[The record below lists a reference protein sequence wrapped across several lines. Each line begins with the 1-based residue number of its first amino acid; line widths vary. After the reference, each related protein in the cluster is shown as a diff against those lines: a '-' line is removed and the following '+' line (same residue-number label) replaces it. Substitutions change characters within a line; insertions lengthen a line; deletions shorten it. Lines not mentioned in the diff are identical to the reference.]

1 MTSTDTS
8 VKGSFRSRDDIH
20 VLAALLAVTA
30 WGIGPIFNKALSVST
45 SSIVFYRMLIGL
57 PIMIVMAYMNG
68 GSLNK
73 KVIRKAA
80 VPGFIFGMSFIS
92 GFAAVKMTSIANATM
107 VGTLQ
112 PVLVLFV
119 APKLFG
125 EKITLRKL
133 LYSISAMIGVLV
145 VVMAAASTS
154 GAHLNGDLL
163 AVLNVFIWTTYFVM
177 SKKRRDEGIHSWSF
191 LAAVFLCA
199 AIIVLPYGAITS
211 NDLGAMHVSD
221 WWYVMGMAVGPGVI
235 GHGMMT
241 WAQGHIDVSL
251 ASMLG
256 LISPVISSVLAWF
269 VFHQSLTP
277 LQLLGGVIVLA
288 SLAALVRM
296 QGKMS
301 AETLVVHET

>member
-1 MTSTDTS
+1 MTSTDISTKS
-8 VKGSFRSRDDIH
+8 SFRSRDDIH
-20 VLAALLAVTA
+20 VLAAILAVTA

-45 SSIVFYRMLIGL
+45 SSIVFYRMLLGL

-73 KVIRKAA
+73 HVIRKAA
-80 VPGFIFGMSFIS
+80 LPGFMFAMSFIT
-92 GFAAVKMTSIANATM
+92 GFATVKMTSIANATM

-125 EKITLRKL
+125 EKITKRKL
-133 LYSISAMIGVLV
+133 MYSVSALAGVLV

-154 GAHLNGDLL
+154 GAHLDGDLL

-191 LAAVFLCA
+191 IAAVFLCA
-199 AIIVLPYGAITS
+199 SIIVLPYGALTS

-221 WWYVMGMAVGPGVI
+221 WWYIIGMALGPGVI

-251 ASMLG
+251 ASLLG
-256 LISPVISSVLAWF
+256 LISPVISSILAWF
-269 VFHQSLTP
+269 FFQQSLTL

-288 SLAALVRM
+288 SLTALVRL

>member
-45 SSIVFYRMLIGL
+45 SSIVFYRMLFGL

-73 KVIRKAA
+73 EVIRKAA

-199 AIIVLPYGAITS
+199 SVVVLPYGAITS
-211 NDLGAMHVSD
+211 HDLGAMHVSD
-221 WWYVMGMAVGPGVI
+221 WWYVMGMAVGPGVV

>member
-1 MTSTDTS
+1 M
-8 VKGSFRSRDDIH
+8 
-20 VLAALLAVTA
+20 LL
-30 WGIGPIFNKALSVST
+30 
-45 SSIVFYRMLIGL
+45 GL

-73 KVIRKAA
+73 HVIRKAA
-80 VPGFIFGMSFIS
+80 LPGFMFAMSFIT
-92 GFAAVKMTSIANATM
+92 GFATVKMTSIANATM

-125 EKITLRKL
+125 EKITKRKL
-133 LYSISAMIGVLV
+133 LYSVCAMAGVLV

-191 LAAVFLCA
+191 IAAVFLCA
-199 AIIVLPYGAITS
+199 SIIVLPYGALTS

-221 WWYVMGMAVGPGVI
+221 WWYIIGMALGPGVI

-251 ASMLG
+251 ASLLG
-256 LISPVISSVLAWF
+256 LISPVISSILAWF
-269 VFHQSLTP
+269 FFQQSLTL

-288 SLAALVRM
+288 SLTALVRL